1 MVHCFVTQWAPNE
14 LGHNHYGGEGQLKE
28 SYLLD
33 KRVMVGFEIVGF
45 CACITMFFYSGGWSG
60 WTPENCDTE
69 RRRGYSAYTNTV
81 LSWTRCVLQLEW
93 ATCSGK
99 FNFPFVYSEE
109 DQSCL
114 PNSRVGRS
122 TALAKSTVSSAKA
135 QSESIATYYVWHFPV
150 IIVVWNSFTGVGKIT
165 HQQLNFPVT
174 RSVQM
179 LRKKL
184 SSSHQAKPDDGG
196 LSVL

>member
-122 TALAKSTVSSAKA
+122 TARAKSTVTAAKGR
-135 QSESIATYYVWHFPV
+135 SGGIVYFATYYVRSNNMEFSPLFKTLMAWSIVLLHSGLPTNSVTIITEGKDSSKRV
-150 IIVVWNSFTGVGKIT
+150 IFW
-165 HQQLNFPVT
+165 T
-174 RSVQM
+174 RE
-179 LRKKL
+179 
-184 SSSHQAKPDDGG
+184 
-196 LSVL
+196 